1 MLDSQNPSSINYK
14 SFRMIEDWKR
24 FKEVIKK
31 TKQEFFDN
39 KILKIMSKNH
49 RLWNLMSWVKNY
61 KLPAIKALKFNRQPC
76 IEINNLQQTLYQ
88 TFNSA
93 QNC

>member
-1 MLDSQNPSSINYK
+1 
-14 SFRMIEDWKR
+14 
-24 FKEVIKK
+24 
-31 TKQEFFDN
+31 
-39 KILKIMSKNH
+39 MSKNH
-49 RLWNLMSWVKNY
+49 RLWDLMSWVKNY